1 MPESRDLIECPVCR
15 SQMSVPRRGGTTAFT
30 CRNGHRY
37 LHEFPERPISWL
49 PRASAVTLLI
59 AAVVIAL
66 IIAASHWPA
75 HVPFI
80 RVG

>member
-1 MPESRDLIECPVCR
+1 MPESRDLIECPICR
-15 SQMSVPRRGGTTAFT
+15 SRMSVPRRGGTAAFT
-30 CRNGHRY
+30 CRNGHRF
-37 LHEFPERPISWL
+37 LREFPERPIRWL

-59 AAVVIAL
+59 VAAVIAL
-66 IIAASHWPA
+66 LIATRHWPA